1 MTVATR
7 RRSSDDATDRLTAR
21 EREILVLIADGESNH
36 EIADR
41 LFISYRTAKTHVSN
55 ILAKLGARDRAAAAI
70 IARDAGLHDR
80 TPNRRSTG
88 R

>member
-55 ILAKLGARDRAAAAI
+55 ILTKLGVPSRAAA
-70 IARDAGLHDR
+70 IAFAYDHKLI
-80 TPNRRSTG
+80 
-88 R
+88 